1 MEAVWLP
8 GTLCDK
14 RVFGELPNTLGQPSH
29 HIATSEFSRVGDAA
43 AAVLD
48 TGPRKFIA
56 IGFSLGGFVALEI
69 LRRAPERVAGLILI
83 SGNAHPDAP
92 ANTAARREEIQFA
105 SENGMPALIERFWPR
120 IVGAPSQQNE
130 SLRKLLVAMAESI
143 GHDGFARQVEMN
155 IARPDLRAL
164 AIGSK
169 VPLLVTAGSED
180 RQSPRERYEAAAAG
194 VAARLEVIPGA
205 GHFLPLEAPQAL
217 ARVITPFIRRLAQ

>member
-43 AAVLD
+43 TAVLD
-48 TGPRKFIA
+48 TGPRNFVA

-69 LRRAPERVAGLILI
+69 LRRAPERVAGLVLI

-92 ANTAARREEIQFA
+92 ENAAARREEIQFA
-105 SENGMPALIERFWPR
+105 SENGMSALIERFWPR
-120 IVGAPSQQNE
+120 IVGSRSQQNAN
-130 SLRKLLVAMAESI
+130 LRQLLVAMAESI
-143 GHDGFARQVEMN
+143 GLDGFARQVKMN
-155 IARPDLRAL
+155 IARPDLRAI
-164 AIGSK
+164 AIDSK
-169 VPLLVTAGSED
+169 VPLLVAAGAED
-180 RQSPRERYEAAAAG
+180 RLSPPERYEVAAAG
-194 VAARLEVIPGA
+194 AAARLEVLPGA

-217 ARVITPFIRRLAQ
+217 ARVIKPFIRRLAQ